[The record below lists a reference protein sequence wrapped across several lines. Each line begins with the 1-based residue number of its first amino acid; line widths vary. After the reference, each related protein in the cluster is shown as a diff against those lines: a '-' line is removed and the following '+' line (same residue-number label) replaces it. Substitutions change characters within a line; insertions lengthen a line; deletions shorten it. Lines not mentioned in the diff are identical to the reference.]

1 MMRFGLGFLV
11 CLGLVGYFAG
21 VFSPMAYTREVGRP
35 QAQVMAALED
45 LDITDQPG
53 APGSAP
59 QSGVKPLFRLEKA
72 ADHMTWYVM
81 SGDKVAVAMTAHF
94 EPLDK
99 GTKTRVR
106 ASVQRGD
113 APDDFVSPA
122 FRSTGLTMGLF
133 GMALEGELNRLTM
146 PSFDPAR
153 CAEVLQRFEDEG
165 IERAMAGGHEQPQN
179 LGQAI
184 GQTSQSMIRL
194 GAMEA
199 EMRRNGCPTD
209 AKPSEAGA
217 MRSAMGQAAMREG
230 EPTRDTGP
238 PQLGHDPQPTTQLY
252 DDSGY

>member
-11 CLGLVGYFAG
+11 CLGIIAYFTG
-21 VFSPMAYTREVGRP
+21 FFSPMAYTRDVGRP
-35 QAQVMAALED
+35 QAQVMQALQD

-53 APGSAP
+53 APGSTP
-59 QSGVKPLFRLEKA
+59 QNGVQPRIRLEKA
-72 ADHMTWYVM
+72 ADRMTWFVM

-94 EPLDK
+94 EPLDN
-99 GTKTRVR
+99 GAKTRVR
-106 ASVQRGD
+106 ASVERGD

-133 GMALEGELNRLTM
+133 GIALEGELNRLTM
-146 PSFDPAR
+146 PGFNPAK
-153 CAEVLQRFEDEG
+153 CAELLQRFQNEG
-165 IERAMAGGHEQPQN
+165 IERVTAGGAEQPQN

-184 GQTSQSMIRL
+184 GQTGKSMIRL

-209 AKPSEAGA
+209 AKPHEAQA
-217 MRSAMGQAAMREG
+217 VQAAMDQAQDRESD
-230 EPTRDTGP
+230 RSRAAAP
-238 PQLGHDPQPTTQLY
+238 PQLGHDPQPTTQLQ